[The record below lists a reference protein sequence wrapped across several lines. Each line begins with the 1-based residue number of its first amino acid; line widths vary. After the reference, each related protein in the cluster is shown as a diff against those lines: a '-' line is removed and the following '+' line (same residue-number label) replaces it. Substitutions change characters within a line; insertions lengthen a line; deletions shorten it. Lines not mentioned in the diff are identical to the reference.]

1 MRPRPRHEQGV
12 GGHSV
17 GRSEAG
23 GGPLPRAE
31 AVAPSRERACGAAAR
46 QPGAR
51 RRQRRTLLCAGM
63 RFLAQAPTTSAISR
77 GIYSQPTE
85 ALHTLS
91 TPAPPTPLPPLD
103 MASKRP
109 TGLVVRG
116 TAGARAHL
124 RRHRRAL
131 CLVRGAQHCSRISV
145 DGGFAVEPPRLAD
158 SHPRRP
164 PRQRVA
170 PIRQMAWRPGPTRLS
185 PAPHELTGHA

>member
-12 GGHSV
+12 GGHSL

-31 AVAPSRERACGAAAR
+31 AVSPSRERACGAAAR

-51 RRQRRTLLCAGM
+51 RRQRRTLLCEGM
-63 RFLAQAPTTSAISR
+63 RFLAHRLPQPPRSPEV
-77 GIYSQPTE
+77 YSQPTE
-85 ALHTLS
+85 AFHTLS
-91 TPAPPTPLPPLD
+91 TPTPLTPLPPLG

-131 CLVRGAQHCSRISV
+131 RLVRGAQHCSRISV
-145 DGGFAVEPPRLAD
+145 DGGVALEPLRLAD

-170 PIRQMAWRPGPTRLS
+170 PIRPVA
-185 PAPHELTGHA
+185 